1 MSTRAAEPHPV
12 EDIHGDGRWM
22 SMHKHFLHDAKE
34 KEPEVVLIGDSLI
47 RNVVW
52 SPIWKRMFEPLHCLN
67 LGVGGDRTEHV
78 LWRVLN
84 GELDQ
89 IEPKVIV
96 LMVGTNNHGDTAE
109 QVTAGIMAIV
119 KAILDKQP
127 SSYLIVM
134 GLLPRGEHPNPL
146 REKHTTVNQQLSNQL
161 ANTPMTTFLHV
172 DDQDFFL
179 PGPKGGDPVTAAN
192 GVIPRELMYDFLHLS
207 MDEGY
212 QKLCDPLLEE
222 IQNCLGTF
230 VKVESTSFDTGSMS
244 EDAAVEKCEL
254 ETCREIK
261 FRPFADIEG
270 PHQLLL

>member
-12 EDIHGDGRWM
+12 EDVHGDGRWM
-22 SMHKHFLHDAKE
+22 SVHKHFLHDAKE

-47 RNVVW
+47 HNMIC
-52 SPIWKRMFEPLHCLN
+52 SPIWKLMFEPLHSLN
-67 LGVGGDRTEHV
+67 LGVGCDRTENV

-109 QVTAGIMAIV
+109 QVTEGIMAIV

-146 REKHTTVNQQLSNQL
+146 REKHSAVNRLLSDQL
-161 ANTPMTTFLHV
+161 ANTPMTTFLQI
-172 DDQDFFL
+172 DDQEFFL
-179 PGPKGGDPVTAAN
+179 PGPKGGDPVTPST
-192 GVIPRELMYDFLHLS
+192 GVIPRGLMHDFLHLTV
-207 MDEGY
+207 DEGY

-230 VKVESTSFDTGSMS
+230 VKVESTSFDTGSAA
-244 EDAAVEKCEL
+244 EDAAL
-254 ETCREIK
+254 EGK
-261 FRPFADIEG
+261 
-270 PHQLLL
+270 